1 MQGGERRVRRRI
13 ALAGAVVAG
22 ALALA
27 ACGSGDGGGARKES
41 GAAASRSGSGAP
53 AEKSYNDADAR
64 FVQRMIPHHRQAVEM
79 AEPAGARAADQEVK
93 ELAAAIAKDQKAEIA
108 TMRGWLRSW
117 GEPEAAATGSGDPG
131 SPSAEHSPHGM
142 DHGQVGR
149 DESDM
154 DGMVSGQDM
163 ADLKDAEGAAF
174 DRKFAELMIGHHEG
188 AIQMAR
194 TERRLGRN
202 EDAKRLADAIVRSQS
217 AQVAQLK
224 EIRDRASHH

>member
-1 MQGGERRVRRRI
+1 MHRGERLPCRRT
-13 ALAGAVVAG
+13 ALAGALAAG

-27 ACGSGDGGGARKES
+27 ACGSDDGGGPWTAS
-41 GAAASRSGSGAP
+41 GSAAASPTASASEA
-53 AEKSYNDADAR
+53 AHNDADVR
-64 FVQRMIPHHRQAVEM
+64 FMQRMIPHHRQAVEM
-79 AEPAGARAADQEVK
+79 TEPAGTRAADQEVK
-93 ELAAAIAKDQKAEIA
+93 SLAAAISKEQTAEIA

-142 DHGQVGR
+142 DHGQLGR

-154 DGMVSGQDM
+154 DGMVSDQDM
-163 ADLKDAEGAAF
+163 AALKKAEGAAF
-174 DRKFAELMIGHHEG
+174 DRKFTELMTGHQEG

-194 TERRLGRN
+194 TERKLGR
-202 EDAKRLADAIVRSQS
+202 DTGAKQLADSVVRSQS

-224 EIRDRASHH
+224 ALRDRLSPR

>member
-1 MQGGERRVRRRI
+1 MQRGERLPGRRI
-13 ALAGAVVAG
+13 ALAGALAAG

-27 ACGSGDGGGARKES
+27 ACGSDDDGPRTA
-41 GAAASRSGSGAP
+41 SGSATASPGGSPTEA
-53 AEKSYNDADAR
+53 AHNDADVR
-64 FVQRMIPHHRQAVEM
+64 FMQRMIPHHRQAVEM
-79 AEPAGARAADQEVK
+79 TEPAGAHASDQEVK
-93 ELAAAIAKDQKAEIA
+93 DLAAAISKEQTAEIA

-142 DHGQVGR
+142 DHGQLGR

-154 DGMVSGQDM
+154 DGMVSDQDM
-163 ADLKDAEGAAF
+163 AALKDAEGAAF
-174 DRKFAELMIGHHEG
+174 DRKFTELMISHHEG

-194 TERRLGRN
+194 TERKLGR
-202 EDAKRLADAIVRSQS
+202 DAGAQQLADSVVRSQS

-224 EIRDRASHH
+224 AVRDRLSPR

>member
-1 MQGGERRVRRRI
+1 MHPGERLPCRRT
-13 ALAGAVVAG
+13 ALAGALAAG

-27 ACGSGDGGGARKES
+27 ACGSNDGGGPRTAS
-41 GAAASRSGSGAP
+41 GSAAASPTASASEA
-53 AEKSYNDADAR
+53 AHNDADVR
-64 FVQRMIPHHRQAVEM
+64 FMQRMIPHHRQAVEM
-79 AEPAGARAADQEVK
+79 SEPAGSRASDQEVK
-93 ELAAAIAKDQKAEIA
+93 SLAAAISKEQTAEIA

-154 DGMVSGQDM
+154 DGMVSDQDM
-163 ADLKDAEGAAF
+163 TALKDAEGAAF
-174 DRKFAELMIGHHEG
+174 DRKFTELMIGHHEG

-194 TERRLGRN
+194 TERKLGR
-202 EDAKRLADAIVRSQS
+202 DTGAKQLADSVVRSQS

-224 EIRDRASHH
+224 ALRDRLSPR

>member
-1 MQGGERRVRRRI
+1 MHRGERLPCRRV
-13 ALAGAVVAG
+13 ALAGALAAG

-27 ACGSGDGGGARKES
+27 ACGSDDGGGPRTAS
-41 GAAASRSGSGAP
+41 ASAAASPTGSASE
-53 AEKSYNDADAR
+53 AAHNDADVR
-64 FVQRMIPHHRQAVEM
+64 FMQRMIPHHRQAVEM
-79 AEPAGARAADQEVK
+79 TEPAGARAFDQEVK
-93 ELAAAIAKDQKAEIA
+93 SLAAAISKEQTAEIA

-154 DGMVSGQDM
+154 DGMVSDQDM
-163 ADLKDAEGAAF
+163 AALKDAEGAAF
-174 DRKFAELMIGHHEG
+174 DRKFTELMIGHHEG

-194 TERRLGRN
+194 TERKLGR
-202 EDAKRLADAIVRSQS
+202 DTGAKQLADSVVRSQS

-224 EIRDRASHH
+224 ALRDRLPPR